1 VVPAVPREPLSLQ
14 VRRYVS
20 LSNARDGDSLRR
32 LLAED
37 VRLDQ
42 RSRAMRIGRTD
53 VSVFFSNYDRTSD
66 WFLVPG
72 WLKGREVVAVLKR
85 QGDTKASYFMEIGW
99 DRERIVSIRD
109 YRYVS
114 YVATEAEIV
123 LAP

>member
-1 VVPAVPREPLSLQ
+1 
-14 VRRYVS
+14 
-20 LSNARDGDSLRR
+20 
-32 LLAED
+32 
-37 VRLDQ
+37 
-42 RSRAMRIGRTD
+42 MRIGRTD